1 MRHNDPIFSSERPTV
16 ASSVLLALAFG
27 TLIAGL
33 AIVFFA
39 TPNEATMGV
48 VQKIFYFHVPSALT
62 AYLGFTV
69 CLVGSIWYLLRG
81 DVRADVVARAGA
93 ELGVLF
99 CVAVLLSG
107 PLWAKK
113 AWGTYW
119 TGEPRL
125 LLTLVMMLIFFAY
138 IIVRGV
144 GGRTEL
150 TRKIGAV
157 LAILGFAT
165 IPLVRGAVKLWRGNH
180 PRVVTGEGG
189 GIADAMVPGFV
200 TMSVACVLVFAALF
214 WLRVRIGYAEEDLE
228 TWHRLVQRRRRTIED
243 ALHGG
248 N

>member
-1 MRHNDPIFSSERPTV
+1 MRQPYPTISSERPSV
-16 ASSVLLALAFG
+16 AATALLGVAFATLLA
-27 TLIAGL
+27 GL
-33 AIVFFA
+33 GIVFFA
-39 TPNEATMGV
+39 TPNELTMGV
-48 VQKIFYFHVPSALT
+48 VQKIFYFHVPSAMT

-69 CLVGSIWYLLRG
+69 CLGGSLWYLLRG

-125 LLTLVMMLIFFAY
+125 LLTLVMMLVFFAY
-138 IIVRGV
+138 IIVRGL

-180 PRVVTGEGG
+180 PRVMTGDGG
-189 GIADAMVPGFV
+189 GIADSMMPAFA
-200 TMSVACVLVFAALF
+200 TMSVACLLLFAALF
-214 WLRVRIGYAEEDLE
+214 WLRVRVGFAEEDIE
-228 TWHRLVQRRRRTIED
+228 TWHRLVQRRRRSVED
-243 ALHGG
+243 ALAGG
-248 N
+248 R